1 MKAGKTLTVAFAAL
15 GFASC
20 FGLAA
25 CSSEGGAADDDVAGS
40 SQTLV
45 AEVANMDFEYTKRD
59 MDASYDAASAT
70 KVLLD
75 TDGTSVEGEGAAAEG
90 SVVTVSAAGTYV
102 LSGELSDGCIVV
114 AALDDAKVQLV
125 LDDASIHCENGPAI
139 RVDSADKV
147 FVTLAEGS
155 RNVLSDGAVYQ
166 LAEDEDEP
174 NAVLYSKADLT
185 LNGSGSLEVTGSYAH
200 AVNSKD
206 DLVVTGGSYA
216 VSSAEDALRGKD
228 CVKIADGEFVVEA
241 GGDGIKSSNDE
252 DPTRGFVSIDGGSF
266 SIDAGDDGVDAFSY
280 FRVMDGGLDVT
291 AADDAF
297 HSDGDARLA
306 GGELAVN
313 AGDDAFHAEYTLTV
327 DGATVDVAAC
337 YEGLEAQK
345 VYVNDGDMHI
355 VSADDGLNAAAP
367 EVETAE
373 AAADEEAVLPGDE
386 GGVPALPEGSEPPT
400 MPERGGAPD
409 GGFGV
414 DGLEPPAKPSGDA
427 GGADAVSEPP
437 EDMQDPGAARPSEG
451 GRSFDEAQMPDGTQ
465 PSDAAG
471 GARRPDKLEEPGAA
485 ADGMV
490 ERGTAGAMPGAS
502 EDCLIQING
511 GYLVVDAGGDGI
523 DSNGSV
529 EVNGGVV
536 LVEGPAS
543 SADSALDYEISATVT
558 GGTVLMVG
566 QMGMAQGFSDGTQA
580 FAMVQVSGEA
590 GQSLAIT
597 DEAGEVMV
605 SYTPK
610 RSYQV
615 AVASAPDMGDGEIC
629 NAVVGGAVQDANAD
643 GFADDGVVDGGN
655 AVSFTAS
662 LEALNAGFGA
672 RPGEDFGARPG
683 KDFGRAAKSPA
694 RGDLERGSRESASV

>member
-1 MKAGKTLTVAFAAL
+1 MKVGKTLTVTFAAL
-15 GFASC
+15 CFAAS

-25 CSSEGGAADDDVAGS
+25 CSSEDGAAGGEAAGS

-45 AEVANMDFEYTKRD
+45 ADVANMDFEYTKRD

-75 TDGTSVEGEGAAAEG
+75 ADGANVEGEGASVEG

-102 LSGELSDGCIVV
+102 MSGELSDGCIVV

-139 RVDSADKV
+139 RIDSADKV

-166 LAEDEDEP
+166 LAEGEDEP

-185 LNGSGSLEVTGSYAH
+185 LNGSGSLEVAGSYAH

-228 CVKIADGEFVVEA
+228 CVKIADGEFSIDA

-266 SIDAGDDGVDAFSY
+266 SINAGDDGVDAFSY
-280 FRVMDGGLDVT
+280 FRVMNGSLDVT
-291 AADDAF
+291 TVDDAF

-327 DGATVDVAAC
+327 DGGTVDVAAC

-345 VYVNDGDMHI
+345 VYVNDGDIHI

-367 EVETAE
+367 DAETANS
-373 AAADEEAVLPGDE
+373 AADGEVVLPGDE
-386 GGVPALPEGSEPPT
+386 GDAPASDALTEGSEPPA
-400 MPERGGAPD
+400 MPEGEGAPG
-409 GGFGV
+409 GGFEA

-427 GGADAVSEPP
+427 GGADAASEPP
-437 EDMQDPGAARPSEG
+437 EGTQDPGAARPSDG
-451 GRSFDEAQMPDGTQ
+451 ARSFDDAQMPDGAQ
-465 PSDAAG
+465 PPDAAG
-471 GARRPDKLEEPGAA
+471 DVQRPGKLEEPDAA
-485 ADGMV
+485 ADGAA
-490 ERGTAGAMPGAS
+490 EGGGTAGAMPGAS

-529 EVNGGVV
+529 EVSGGVV

-615 AVASAPDMGDGEIC
+615 AVVSAPDMGDGEAC
-629 NAVVGGAVQDANAD
+629 NAVVGGAVANANAD
-643 GFADDGVVDGGN
+643 GFADGGTVDGGS
-655 AVSFTAS
+655 AVAFTAS
-662 LEALNAGFGA
+662 LEASNAGFGA
-672 RPGEDFGARPG
+672 RPGEG
-683 KDFGRAAKSPA
+683 FGRAAKSPA
-694 RGDLERGSRESASV
+694 RDDLERGFRESASV